1 MALKGYVPKK
11 VLSVVLEL
19 RHLDQSSEFGV
30 IRFQRITE
38 AMIEGEVA
46 GERTREIK
54 MKSPKQKEPGGLCT
68 LVIR

>member
-1 MALKGYVPKK
+1 
-11 VLSVVLEL
+11 
-19 RHLDQSSEFGV
+19 
-30 IRFQRITE
+30 
-38 AMIEGEVA
+38 MIEGEVA